1 MEDRDRGPLRK
12 EGFGIQE
19 SGFGKK
25 QLEDKEKG
33 SGQELDPFFFPE
45 A

>member
-1 MEDRDRGPLRK
+1 VKK
-12 EGFGIQE
+12 EGFGIPE
-19 SGFGKK
+19 FGFGNKK
-25 QLEDKEKG
+25 HKEKVKDKG

>member
-1 MEDRDRGPLRK
+1 VKK
-12 EGFGIQE
+12 EGFGIPD
-19 SGFGKK
+19 SGIKSTKK
-25 QLEDKEKG
+25 KHKEKVKDKG